1 MEVPESFWQW
11 AAGGI
16 ASTVTAGCAAVWG
29 IFKSDVAAVRTEV
42 RDLDAKMGRQF
53 DDVWEVINAEREAA
67 SRARERNFNRLEQ
80 TPTRGEMQNGF
91 DRLEKLIRLG
101 RED

>member
-29 IFKSDVAAVRTEV
+29 IFKSDVAGVRAEV

-53 DDVWEVINAEREAA
+53 DDVWEVINAERQLVSAA
-67 SRARERNFNRLEQ
+67 QARIYERLAQ
-80 TPTRGEMQNGF
+80 VPTRDEMQNGF
-91 DRLEKLIRLG
+91 DRLEKLIRSE
-101 RED
+101 R